1 MILNKDAIVK
11 EYLPLVTRLAR
22 DLKVNLPHNVEIDDL
37 IQEGVVALLQA
48 VDKYDPRHGATF
60 KTYVYTR
67 IKGAMIDY
75 LRKLD
80 YLPKNVR
87 QDIKKLDNE
96 IAEFYTKH
104 QRLPTYEE
112 LAEIL
117 GMSVQEVE
125 QIYNELLLKQY
136 VNLDEYLFGV
146 DEESSDPSNYY
157 EIPSSEDVK
166 EKAWKSI
173 LYEQLVESINKLD
186 EKEKLILSLRF
197 EHDLSL
203 KEIAAV
209 LCVTE
214 SRVSQIIGA
223 ILSKLRKMLEGEQ
236 ELESSKDRTGNKDT
250 QG

>member
-1 MILNKDAIVK
+1 LILNKDAIVK

-96 IAEFYTKH
+96 IAEFYAKH

-125 QIYNELLLKQY
+125 QTYNELLLKQY

-146 DEESSDPSNYY
+146 DDESSGLSNYY
-157 EIPSSEDVK
+157 EVPSSEDVK

-209 LCVTE
+209 LGVTE

-223 ILSKLRKMLEGEQ
+223 ILSKLRKMLDVEE
-236 ELESSKDRTGNKDT
+236 EMESSKSKTGNKDSRE
-250 QG
+250 

>member
-1 MILNKDAIVK
+1 MILNKEAIVK

-37 IQEGVVALLQA
+37 IQEGVIALLQA
-48 VDKYDPRHGATF
+48 VDKYDPRQGATF
-60 KTYVYTR
+60 KTYVYSR

-87 QDIKKLDNE
+87 QDIKRLDKE
-96 IAEFYTKH
+96 IADFYAKN
-104 QRLPTYEE
+104 QRLPTFEE

-117 GMSVQEVE
+117 GMTVGEVQQV
-125 QIYNELLLKQY
+125 YNELLLKQY
-136 VNLDEYLFGV
+136 VNLDEYLFGS
-146 DEESSDPSNYY
+146 DEEGTDYSNYY
-157 EIPSSEDVK
+157 EVPSEEDVK

-186 EKEKLILSLRF
+186 EKEQLILSLRF
-197 EHDLSL
+197 EHELSL
-203 KEIAAV
+203 KEIAEV
-209 LCVTE
+209 LNVSE

-223 ILSKLRKMLEGEQ
+223 IISKLRMMLELQHVKQPTEA
-236 ELESSKDRTGNKDT
+236 ENK
-250 QG
+250 GKK

>member
-146 DEESSDPSNYY
+146 DEESSDLSNYY

-209 LCVTE
+209 LGVTE

>member
-1 MILNKDAIVK
+1 LILNKDAIVK

-136 VNLDEYLFGV
+136 VNLDEYLFGT
-146 DEESSDPSNYY
+146 DEEGSDPLNYY

-209 LCVTE
+209 LGVTE

-236 ELESSKDRTGNKDT
+236 NLESSKDRTGNKDT
-250 QG
+250 QE

>member
-96 IAEFYTKH
+96 IAEFYAKH

-117 GMSVQEVE
+117 GMSVEEVE
-125 QIYNELLLKQY
+125 QTYNELLLKQY

-146 DEESSDPSNYY
+146 DDEGSDLSNYY
-157 EIPSSEDVK
+157 EVPSSEDVK

-209 LCVTE
+209 LGVTE

-223 ILSKLRKMLEGEQ
+223 ILSKLRKMLDVEE
-236 ELESSKDRTGNKDT
+236 EMESSKRKAGNKDSRE
-250 QG
+250 

>member
-1 MILNKDAIVK
+1 LILNKDAIVK

-96 IAEFYTKH
+96 IAEFYAKH

-125 QIYNELLLKQY
+125 QTYNELLLKQY

-146 DEESSDPSNYY
+146 DDESSGLSNYY
-157 EIPSSEDVK
+157 EVPSSEDVK

-209 LCVTE
+209 LGVTE

-223 ILSKLRKMLEGEQ
+223 ILSKLRKMLEVE
-236 ELESSKDRTGNKDT
+236 EEMESSKSKTGNKNSRE
-250 QG
+250 

>member
-1 MILNKDAIVK
+1 LILNKDAIVK

-96 IAEFYTKH
+96 IAEFYAKH

-117 GMSVQEVE
+117 GMSVEEVE
-125 QIYNELLLKQY
+125 QTYNELLLKQY

-146 DEESSDPSNYY
+146 DDEGSDLSNYY
-157 EIPSSEDVK
+157 EVPSSEDVK

-209 LCVTE
+209 LGVTE

-223 ILSKLRKMLEGEQ
+223 ILSKLRKMLDVEE
-236 ELESSKDRTGNKDT
+236 EMESSKRKAGNKDSRE
-250 QG
+250 

>member
-1 MILNKDAIVK
+1 MLNKAAIVK

-96 IAEFYTKH
+96 IAEFYAKH

-117 GMSVQEVE
+117 GMSVEEVE
-125 QIYNELLLKQY
+125 QTYNELLLKQY

-146 DEESSDPSNYY
+146 DDEGSDLSNYY
-157 EIPSSEDVK
+157 EVPSSEDVK

-209 LCVTE
+209 LGVTE

-223 ILSKLRKMLEGEQ
+223 ILSKLRKMLDVEE
-236 ELESSKDRTGNKDT
+236 EMESSKRKAGNKDSRE
-250 QG
+250 

>member
-1 MILNKDAIVK
+1 MILNKAAIVK

-96 IAEFYTKH
+96 IAEFYAKH

-117 GMSVQEVE
+117 GMSVEEVE
-125 QIYNELLLKQY
+125 QTYNELLLKQY

-146 DEESSDPSNYY
+146 DDEGSDLSNYY
-157 EIPSSEDVK
+157 EVPSSEDVK

-209 LCVTE
+209 LGVTE

-223 ILSKLRKMLEGEQ
+223 ILSKLRKMLDVEE
-236 ELESSKDRTGNKDT
+236 EMESSKRKAGNKDSRE
-250 QG
+250 